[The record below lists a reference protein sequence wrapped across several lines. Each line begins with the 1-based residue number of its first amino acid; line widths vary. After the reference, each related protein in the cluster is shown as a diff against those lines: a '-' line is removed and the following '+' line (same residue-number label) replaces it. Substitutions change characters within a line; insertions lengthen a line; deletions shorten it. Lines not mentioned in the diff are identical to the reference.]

1 MALPVRRSNP
11 VVPARMDP
19 MYELTQ
25 MQNRLSRLMDVWSW
39 PSFFEDGAALADVEE
54 TDDAYIV
61 ELDLPGVE
69 KSDIDIEIAGRRL
82 IVSGERKE
90 KERKGILRH
99 RARTVGQFRHEIL
112 VPGEIDPEEVTAS
125 LADGTL
131 TVRIAKPTSEKPKRI
146 KIQ

>member
-11 VVPARMDP
+11 VAPARMDP
-19 MYELTQ
+19 MDELTQ
-25 MQNRLSRLMDVWSW
+25 MQDRLSRLMDVWSW
-39 PSFFEDGAALADVEE
+39 PCFFEDGGALADVEE

-82 IVSGERKE
+82 VVSGERKE
-90 KERKGILRH
+90 KERKGILPH

-112 VPGEIDPEEVTAS
+112 LPGEIDPEQVTAS
-125 LADGTL
+125 LANGTL
-131 TVRIAKPTSEKPKRI
+131 TVRIAKPTSEKPK
-146 KIQ
+146 